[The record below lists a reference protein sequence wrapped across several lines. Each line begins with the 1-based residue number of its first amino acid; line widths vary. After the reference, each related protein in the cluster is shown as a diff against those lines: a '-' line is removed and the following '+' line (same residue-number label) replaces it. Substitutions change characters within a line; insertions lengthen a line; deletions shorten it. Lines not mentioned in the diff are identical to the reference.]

1 MRKFGFLSAN
11 GTDISGESWVEKPEL
26 VWRIVAQDTE
36 RNHLQ
41 PAAEAGRIRREARVR
56 VRRLLHPL
64 QRGFFSRLL
73 RSTVVYLK
81 LRERVS
87 LLHSEGAY
95 EMRRVFL
102 ALGKGLTGRKAL
114 KSGDDIFF
122 LYFDELENLVTGQM
136 DAGRALALV
145 SERRRDMAA
154 DDFILLADTVCGDNP
169 PSRLPETD
177 DAEDHLA
184 GIGGSS
190 GLVEG
195 FARIVKDPLAAP
207 ADLGSQDILIVPF
220 TDVGWTP
227 LFAGIGGIVAETGG
241 QLSHTAIV
249 AREYNL
255 PAVVSVP
262 YATRLLKD
270 HQPITLDGLA
280 GRVYL
285 GHVLKRGEI
294 PA

>member
-1 MRKFGFLSAN
+1 MRIAG
-11 GTDISGESWVEKPEL
+11 GW
-26 VWRIVAQDTE
+26 E
-36 RNHLQ
+36 R
-41 PAAEAGRIRREARVR
+41 
-56 VRRLLHPL
+56 
-64 QRGFFSRLL
+64 
-73 RSTVVYLK
+73 T
-81 LRERVS
+81 
-87 LLHSEGAY
+87 
-95 EMRRVFL
+95 
-102 ALGKGLTGRKAL
+102 GLTL
-114 KSGDDIFF
+114 PSSGTI
-122 LYFDELENLVTGQM
+122 
-136 DAGRALALV
+136 RARART
-145 SERRRDMAA
+145 S
-154 DDFILLADTVCGDNP
+154 
-169 PSRLPETD
+169 S
-177 DAEDHLA
+177 
-184 GIGGSS
+184 GIYNGSS

-241 QLSHTAIV
+241 QLSHTSIV